1 MHNGL
6 TMRTLLY
13 LSALLAL
20 LFISCSR
27 QNPEEMAARVAKQYY
42 DYLLEGKYEAFVDGQ
57 HRPEKIPDSYRE
69 QLVMNIKMFM
79 GQQERE
85 HLGIK
90 ETRIVKAVADTS
102 RHEANVFMVFCYG
115 DSTTEQVCIPMV
127 EDGGVWYMR

>member
-1 MHNGL
+1 
-6 TMRTLLY
+6 
-13 LSALLAL
+13 
-20 LFISCSR
+20 
-27 QNPEEMAARVAKQYY
+27 
-42 DYLLEGKYEAFVDGQ
+42 
-57 HRPEKIPDSYRE
+57 
-69 QLVMNIKMFM
+69 MNIKMFM